1 MSQSDRNSPRENKS
15 RGNEPNFNWRGVI
28 LIAIAFALIALAIVF
43 RGGGYQAIEEVPYN
57 RFLELLENKQIMNDK
72 NYPLALVVE
81 EGRPTQALVG
91 YYVKQSVGS
100 QPAQPVKFRTTV
112 YLNFTSNLQEKLA
125 TNGIQPS
132 IKTESNVVAQTL
144 IGFAPIALFLLVL
157 YFLFRQQIRMAG
169 KGALNFGK
177 SKARMLARDK
187 NKITFRDVAGV
198 EEAKDEVQELV
209 EFLRDPKKF

>member
-1 MSQSDRNSPRENKS
+1 MSDRNSQKENKS

-43 RGGGYQAIEEVPYN
+43 RGGGYQALEEVPYN

-81 EGRPTQALVG
+81 DGRPTQALVG
-91 YYVKQSVGS
+91 YYVKQSVGA

-125 TNGIQPS
+125 ANGIQP
-132 IKTESNVVAQTL
+132 
-144 IGFAPIALFLLVL
+144 
-157 YFLFRQQIRMAG
+157 
-169 KGALNFGK
+169 
-177 SKARMLARDK
+177 
-187 NKITFRDVAGV
+187 
-198 EEAKDEVQELV
+198 
-209 EFLRDPKKF
+209 